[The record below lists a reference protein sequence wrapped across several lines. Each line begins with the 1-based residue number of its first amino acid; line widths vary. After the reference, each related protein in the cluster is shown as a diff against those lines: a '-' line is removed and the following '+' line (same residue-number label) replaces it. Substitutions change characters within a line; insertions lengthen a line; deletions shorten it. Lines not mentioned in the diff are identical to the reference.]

1 MTDTPTT
8 PPYSGSQSSSTP
20 TTTQQYIQP
29 LPLEAPQNKEST
41 FNVRDWINVII
52 MLVGMAL
59 TAVIG
64 HYSSLMAVQSDI
76 AENRK
81 EISVAGEKVV
91 HITTDLSD
99 LKKDLDVL
107 NRVQR
112 KTDEL
117 LFRVNTLEKS
127 LEKHSSHYSHT
138 K

>member
-1 MTDTPTT
+1 MTDTSTT

-20 TTTQQYIQP
+20 TTTQQYTQP
-29 LPLEAPQNKEST
+29 LPLEAPQNKESI
-41 FNVRDWINVII
+41 FNRDWITVI
-52 MLVGMAL
+52 
-59 TAVIG
+59 TTVIVAIIW
-64 HYSSLMAVQSDI
+64 YFVFLMDVKSDI
-76 AENRK
+76 AENQK
-81 EISVAGEKVV
+81 DISVTIEKVV
-91 HITTDLSD
+91 HITTGLSD
-99 LKKDLDVL
+99 LKKDLDIL